1 MIPEKKIQVNIRP
14 ARMGDVKEIHSLL
27 KHFAGKGL
35 LLGRSISSLY
45 DQLRDFVVY
54 DDDGVKG
61 VCALH
66 ICWDNLAE
74 IRSLAVAEERQ
85 GKGVGEALVRVCL
98 EEARRLDIGQVFTLT
113 YQAPFFRKLHFT
125 EIDKRE
131 LPHKIWSDCLHCP
144 QFPDCDE
151 EALIWRS
158 ENHNDN
164 RMSQG
169 IQENRIV
176 QKQ

>member
-1 MIPEKKIQVNIRP
+1 MISEKDIRSKIRP
-14 ARMGDVKEIHSLL
+14 ARMGDVGDIHALL
-27 KHFAGKGL
+27 KHFAAKGL

-54 DDDGVKG
+54 DDDGIKG
-61 VCALH
+61 VCSLH

-85 GKGVGEALVRVCL
+85 GKGIGEALVKVCL
-98 EEARRLDIGQVFTLT
+98 EEAVRLEINRVFTLT

-125 EIDKRE
+125 DIDKRE
-131 LPHKIWSDCLHCP
+131 LPHKVWSDCLHCP

-151 EALIWRS
+151 EAMIWS
-158 ENHNDN
+158 ADAL
-164 RMSQG
+164 
-169 IQENRIV
+169 
-176 QKQ
+176 